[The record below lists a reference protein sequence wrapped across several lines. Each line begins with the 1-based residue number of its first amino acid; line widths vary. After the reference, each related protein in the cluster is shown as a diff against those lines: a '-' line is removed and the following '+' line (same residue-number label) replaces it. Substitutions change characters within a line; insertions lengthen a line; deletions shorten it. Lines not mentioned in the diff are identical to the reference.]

1 MDALT
6 IDQGAETMPDIN
18 RDEKETRV
26 TVLFPPPVA
35 QRLRRV
41 AERKAVPFSVL
52 ARLWVIEKLDEEE
65 RRLGIEAGGC
75 Q

>member
-1 MDALT
+1 
-6 IDQGAETMPDIN
+6 MPDSK
-18 RDEKETRV
+18 RDDKETRIA
-26 TVLFPPPVA
+26 VLFPPPVA
-35 QRLRRV
+35 RRLRRV

-65 RRLGIEAGGC
+65 RQLGIEPGSA